1 MSNKP
6 ADIVDQAV
14 PVLRRY
20 LADPHTSDLREL
32 AELVIKLRA
41 EHTLE
46 DGRKDWGGRSP
57 AYRAS
62 MHDLYS
68 RAQVPADKADTIQAA
83 IRYHVGNLLRE
94 RTKGEE
100 LAAVGLSPVA
110 PRTRLANR
118 RKRLQAQAATAAPR
132 QDVARLAAMAQ
143 ALLEHIDPNAIP
155 PLPGERAVA
164 SRLALEAVERR
175 AHQLLGMLAPAR
187 GRGRAAVAGV

>member
-1 MSNKP
+1 MSTKP

-20 LADPHTSDLREL
+20 LADPHTADLREL

-110 PRTRLANR
+110 PRTRLATR
-118 RKRLQAQAATAAPR
+118 RKVLQAQAADAAPR
-132 QDVARLAAMAQ
+132 QDVARLAVMA
-143 ALLEHIDPNAIP
+143 
-155 PLPGERAVA
+155 
-164 SRLALEAVERR
+164 
-175 AHQLLGMLAPAR
+175 
-187 GRGRAAVAGV
+187 